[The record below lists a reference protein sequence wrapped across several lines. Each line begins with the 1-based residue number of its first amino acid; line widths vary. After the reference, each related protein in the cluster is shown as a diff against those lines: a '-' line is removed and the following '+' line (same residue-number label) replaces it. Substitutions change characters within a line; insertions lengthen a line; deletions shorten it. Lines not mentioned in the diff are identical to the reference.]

1 MRHHS
6 DAPGSPGVTNTG
18 GIFVKSMTCQDLG
31 GPCSLEHRG
40 DSADDVINA
49 QDRHLKELVKA
60 GDDAHVPAREDMKGR
75 WRHPMKSMSW
85 YNDVKKRFAALPES

>member
-1 MRHHS
+1 MK
-6 DAPGSPGVTNTG
+6 T
-18 GIFVKSMTCQDLG
+18 MTCQDLG
-31 GPCSLEHRG
+31 GPCNLVHRG
-40 DSADDVINA
+40 DSADDIINA

-75 WRHPMKSMSW
+75 WRHPLKSMSW